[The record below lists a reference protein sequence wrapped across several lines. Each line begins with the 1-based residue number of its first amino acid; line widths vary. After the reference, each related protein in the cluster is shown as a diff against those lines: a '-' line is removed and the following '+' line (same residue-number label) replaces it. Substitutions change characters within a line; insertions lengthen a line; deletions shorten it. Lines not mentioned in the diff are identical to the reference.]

1 MIRML
6 IACLLLLGF
15 CRSIAAGELKIPVVE
30 NPGNFIEAQMKARWV
45 EPVRLRWRIR
55 YHPIV
60 GTTSH
65 SEWHIEGTIWRGRV
79 YPNWVKLDE
88 FDKSKEYEIDAV
100 ALSQNYG
107 VIDFYV
113 YGRKELKSDDAAT
126 KVSR

>member
-6 IACLLLLGF
+6 IGCLILVGFSRSLG
-15 CRSIAAGELKIPVVE
+15 ADELKIPVVG
-30 NPGNFIEAQMKARWV
+30 NPEEFIEAQAKARWA
-45 EPVRLRWRIR
+45 EPERLRWRIR

-60 GTTSH
+60 GMTSH
-65 SEWHIEGTIWRGRV
+65 SEWHIDGTHWRVRV
-79 YPNWVKLDE
+79 YPNWVKLEE
-88 FDKSKEYEIDAV
+88 FDNAKEYEIDAV

-126 KVSR
+126 ETAR